1 MHSSIKYSFQDSFWS
16 TPINNIPQFS
26 QSITILHQKL
36 SQSIEE
42 NNIIIDYI
50 TQRIQAEEHYASIL
64 TTTNEKKENHIST
77 IFDRDMGASL
87 KQCFQVV
94 RQESQLSAQAHQ
106 SRATNIQTTAL
117 DPIQIM
123 AKKYMKI
130 ITTSQAHI
138 MDCIQQF
145 EKQVQLTEKAKQE
158 YHRICEKIKTIQ
170 PDYQPLQDKSIL
182 LASIPWSHKDLM
194 SFFTCLQQ
202 TYQPLLG
209 QYILDEMIDYYTKR
223 IKTITPSSSSSLSL
237 DNVNQLAYTSCQQLL
252 DQGWLLMSL
261 NNNDGKKIED
271 QGIPS
276 SCQFTTQP
284 DICFTLNIPTQQQ
297 QHQPPLSSSLSTTT
311 ATTTNTT
318 TTTTT
323 TNTNSNNGFWN
334 NKKKMWSSKQVDS
347 LSSLIHDM
355 DLANQ
360 HYKEMVKQLEILR
373 LENEE
378 NLFMHFEEME
388 NLELERIQT
397 IKQAFISMAAA
408 FSNTIPIYKD
418 LYDQMMLYQETLN
431 PEKDIQA
438 IVEQYRIGKFC
449 PRPILYENYFYGSV
463 NNQLFGVPLQNV
475 VENENTHIPL
485 LLENG
490 LTIIE
495 SALPQLHVK
504 EQIKIWIAPLPL
516 DLIHKARNDLN
527 FTMAPITQDM
537 LKKYDVIL
545 LASVIRLYLLEL
557 PDCLVT
563 FELYE
568 PIKLLYAN
576 KNQDTDSHL
585 ISISKL
591 MTTLPTVNYET
602 LKSLLNHFQRLINM
616 TNDTNLIQSLVY
628 RFSHIIIR
636 ADTATSANKHDRHP
650 HRFVRDL
657 LEHFDILFSKEVD
670 EGQAIHHN
678 RQQQQKQQ
686 RMTATTTTTTSPSS
700 RQSSLDNYNSK
711 LPSLDSSSMTST
723 LSSVHRSSLDDIM
736 NLKQIQQHTNEQKKN
751 EIDQSPPSSV
761 KDTKN
766 KSSSSA
772 PKRSFL
778 SYVKRSSTLPYNDT
792 TTTTGFK
799 LGPSLSRS
807 KSTTTAMDSSSRRPM
822 LIPSRS
828 TLFEDPDMDIT
839 PPPSS
844 EFIHHNKS
852 NTPNT
857 KHYINNNNNNNIIP
871 NPSLSKTSA
880 KSLDDNDDH
889 ISIDSFFL

>member
-1 MHSSIKYSFQDSFWS
+1 
-16 TPINNIPQFS
+16 
-26 QSITILHQKL
+26 
-36 SQSIEE
+36 
-42 NNIIIDYI
+42 
-50 TQRIQAEEHYASIL
+50 
-64 TTTNEKKENHIST
+64 
-77 IFDRDMGASL
+77 MGASL

-94 RQESQLSAQAHQ
+94 RQESQFSAQAHQ

-130 ITTSQAHI
+130 ITTSQTHI

-170 PDYQPLQDKSIL
+170 PDYQPLQDKPII
-182 LASIPWSHKDLM
+182 LASIPWTYSDLV
-194 SFFTCLQQ
+194 SFFTHLQQ

-209 QYILDEMIDYYTKR
+209 QYILDGMIDYYTKR
-223 IKTITPSSSSSLSL
+223 IKTINTTTPLSSSSSLSL

-252 DQGWLLMSL
+252 DHGWLLMSL
-261 NNNDGKKIED
+261 NNNNNEKKIED

-276 SCQFTTQP
+276 SCQFSTQP
-284 DICFTLNIPTQQQ
+284 DISFTLNIPPPPPQQQ
-297 QHQPPLSSSLSTTT
+297 QQPYLSTPSSS
-311 ATTTNTT
+311 
-318 TTTTT
+318 TTT

-334 NKKKMWSSKQVDS
+334 NKKKCVDS
-347 LSSLIHDM
+347 LTSLIHDM

-360 HYKEMVKQLEILR
+360 HYKEMVKHLEILR

-475 VENENTHIPL
+475 VDNEKTHIPL

-490 LTIIE
+490 LSIIE
-495 SALPQLHVK
+495 SALPQLHEK
-504 EQIKIWIAPLPL
+504 EQSKIWIAPLPL

-537 LKKYDVIL
+537 LKKYDIIL

-576 KNQDTDSHL
+576 KNQDIDSHL

-602 LKSLLNHFQRLINM
+602 LKSLLNHFQKLIDM
-616 TNDTNLIQSLVY
+616 TDDTNLLQSLVY

-686 RMTATTTTTTSPSS
+686 RITSTTTTTTTTITSSSS

-736 NLKQIQQHTNEQKKN
+736 NLKQLQQHTNEQKKN
-751 EIDQSPPSSV
+751 DVDQSPPSPV
-761 KDTKN
+761 NDTKN
-766 KSSSSA
+766 KSSPSPV

-799 LGPSLSRS
+799 LGSSLSRS

-839 PPPSS
+839 PSPSS

-857 KHYINNNNNNNIIP
+857 RHYINNNDNNIIP
-871 NPSLSKTSA
+871 NPSLSKTSV